1 MAQLLCA
8 VAWAASAHAAAIGGA
23 PAHRPAPPPRPA
35 THAVYHAPVRATVP
49 ARTAPAPAAPPQP
62 AAQPAAQTVTTASTG
77 GSSSQIIAQAF
88 ASQGPAAV
96 AWGQRVAACESGG
109 SATAQNPSGAT
120 GLFQFMPST
129 FAATPQGRSGASITD
144 PTANAQAAA
153 YLYSQ
158 GQQAQWSCN

>member
-1 MAQLLCA
+1 
-8 VAWAASAHAAAIGGA
+8 
-23 PAHRPAPPPRPA
+23 
-35 THAVYHAPVRATVP
+35 
-49 ARTAPAPAAPPQP
+49 
-62 AAQPAAQTVTTASTG
+62 VTTASTG
-77 GSSSQIIAQAF
+77 GSTSQIIDQAF
-88 ASQGPAAV
+88 ASQGPSAV

-129 FAATPQGRSGASITD
+129 FAATPQGQSGASITD
-144 PTANAQAAA
+144 PTASAQAAA